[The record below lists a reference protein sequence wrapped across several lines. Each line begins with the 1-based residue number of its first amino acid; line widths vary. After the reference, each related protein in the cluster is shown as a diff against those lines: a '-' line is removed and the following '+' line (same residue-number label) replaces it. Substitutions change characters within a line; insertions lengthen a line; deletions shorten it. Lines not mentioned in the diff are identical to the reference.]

1 MLIFYGTE
9 NELRKPMEAMKEVE
23 QEMQTREV
31 HTAFWD
37 MVYTGKV
44 QNALKESSDGS
55 GGYLVPDSFDKQLV
69 DALREENVLRRISR
83 VVKTEHTL
91 RIPITDETG
100 TAQWIDENHPFV
112 ASDVSFDRV
121 TFGAFKL
128 GTMVKVSEE
137 LLEDGMVDIQE
148 YLKKEFV
155 RRFAD
160 KEEEAFL
167 RGDGANKPLGL
178 IHQSKVAESKQTVLN
193 FDTVFDLYY
202 DLPRQY
208 RKNATFLCSEHAYR
222 ELRKIK
228 TAMGQ
233 NMWIDEDTLF
243 GHPVCTTKYLDDA
256 VPGGMPILFGDFSY
270 FWIGERGKTTLRR
283 LNERYADKGQ
293 IGFQMHE
300 RVDAKLI
307 RPEAMCCLKIKE
319 KSA

>member
-1 MLIFYGTE
+1 MKRSV
-9 NELRKPMEAMKEVE
+9 NELLSRLDAIMGVKKEEHKPDVDA
-23 QEMQTREV
+23 
-31 HTAFWD
+31 AFWN
-37 MVYTGKV
+37 MVQTGV
-44 QNALKESSDGS
+44 VRNALKESSDGS
-55 GGYLVPDSFDKQLV
+55 GGYLVPDSYDKQLA
-69 DALREENVLRRISR
+69 DGLREENVLRRLSR

-91 RIPITDETG
+91 RIPITDTVG
-100 TAQWIDENHPFV
+100 DAQWIDEEHPFKV
-112 ASDVSFDRV
+112 SDVSFDRV
-121 TFGAFKL
+121 TLGAFKL

-148 YLKKEFV
+148 YLKKEFI

-167 RGDGANKPLGL
+167 RGNGANKPLGL
-178 IHQSKVAESKQTVLN
+178 IHQAKVAESNQSVLN

-233 NMWIDEDTLF
+233 NMWVDENTLL
-243 GHPVCTTKYLDDA
+243 GCPIYTSKYLDDA
-256 VPGGMPILFGDFSY
+256 VPGGMPILFGDFSF
-270 FWIGERGKTTLRR
+270 FWIGERGKIVLRR
-283 LNERYADKGQ
+283 FNELYASKGQ

-307 RPEAMCCLKIKE
+307 RPEAMCCLKIRE
-319 KSA
+319 DNA

>member
-1 MLIFYGTE
+1 MARSV
-9 NELRKPMEAMKEVE
+9 NELLSRLDAIMGVKKEEHKPDVDA
-23 QEMQTREV
+23 
-31 HTAFWD
+31 AFWN
-37 MVYTGKV
+37 MVRTGV
-44 QNALKESSDGS
+44 VRNALKESSDGS
-55 GGYLVPDSFDKQLV
+55 GGYLVPDSYDKQLV
-69 DALREENVLRRISR
+69 DGLREENVLRCLSR

-100 TAQWIDENHPFV
+100 TAQWINEEHPFV
-112 ASDVSFDRV
+112 ASDVSFDQV
-121 TFGAFKL
+121 TLGAFKL

-137 LLEDGMVDIQE
+137 LLEDGMVDIQA

-167 RGDGANKPLGL
+167 RGDGVNKPLGL
-178 IHQSKVAESKQTVLN
+178 IHQAKIAKSKRPVLD

-233 NMWIDEDTLF
+233 NMWIDENTLL
-243 GHPVCTTKYLDDA
+243 GCPIYTSKYLDDA
-256 VPGGMPILFGDFSY
+256 VSGGMPILFGDFSF
-270 FWIGERGKTTLRR
+270 FWIGERGKIVLRR
-283 LNERYADKGQ
+283 FNELYASKGQ

-319 KSA
+319 ESA